1 MSFFIRR
8 VWEAMVKPA
17 RMVGKDLDGNRY
29 YEIPIAGRTTR
40 TSRSVRYKS
49 KEDEY
54 AYIARQKLL
63 PVQWSAWLSHT
74 RQNAPTME
82 ELLAD
87 AERQRR
93 LQMKVAMIEARE
105 AEERAQ
111 RELLSEPQSFSPSP
125 ATAGDPLPAHPIGA
139 RIAENAQS
147 AQETAQALEQA
158 TAPQVERATTL
169 VDEAA
174 TQAAQP
180 TAQTAHPTSEPAQPS
195 TSTTQPGGP
204 AAAAT
209 STPSPFD
216 EHAPKPGSDQPEP
229 WNPAPARRVRRGE

>member
-8 VWEAMVKPA
+8 VWEAIVKPA

-82 ELLAD
+82 ELIAD
-87 AERQRR
+87 AERLRR
-93 LQMKVAMIEARE
+93 LQMKVAMIEARD

-125 ATAGDPLPAHPIGA
+125 STAGDPLPAHPIGA

-147 AQETAQALEQA
+147 AQESVQALEQA
-158 TAPQVERATTL
+158 TAPPSE
-169 VDEAA
+169 
-174 TQAAQP
+174 P
-180 TAQTAHPTSEPAQPS
+180 AHPTPEPAQPS

-209 STPSPFD
+209 PTPSPFD
-216 EHAPKPGSDQPEP
+216 EHALKPGSDQPEP
-229 WNPAPARRVRRGE
+229 WSPAPARRVRRGE

>member
-8 VWEAMVKPA
+8 VWEAMVRPA

-74 RQNAPTME
+74 RQNAPTMD
-82 ELLAD
+82 ELIAD
-87 AERQRR
+87 AERLRR
-93 LQMKVAMIEARE
+93 LQMKVAMIEARD

-125 ATAGDPLPAHPIGA
+125 STAGDPLPAHPIGA

-147 AQETAQALEQA
+147 AQQTAHALEQA
-158 TAPQVERATTL
+158 TQAAAPG
-169 VDEAA
+169 A
-174 TQAAQP
+174 TQVSESTQ
-180 TAQTAHPTSEPAQPS
+180 PTSEPARPS
-195 TSTTQPGGP
+195 TSTTQPGGS

-209 STPSPFD
+209 PTPSPFD
-216 EHAPKPGSDQPEP
+216 EHAPKPVSDQPEP
-229 WNPAPARRVRRGE
+229 WSPAPARRVRRGE